1 MKVKKQEASN
11 DERSST
17 AQSLA
22 ARARRR
28 KISQKTQELEKLIPG
43 GQKMNT
49 AEMFQA
55 AFKYV
60 KFLQTQIGV
69 LKHMALLPVMYNK
82 KRLDR
87 ISQMSEITTCTT

>member
-1 MKVKKQEASN
+1 MNFRWNATTMEVQVDNMNSYTT
-11 DERSST
+11 DFP
-17 AQSLA
+17 
-22 ARARRR
+22 AR
-28 KISQKTQELEKLIPG
+28 EKLLSLHPWFS
-43 GQKMNT
+43 
-49 AEMFQA
+49 EMFKT

-87 ISQMSEITTCTT
+87 ISQMSKIMDLHAPRGSPVASLIV